1 MLALIPNQKL
11 STSWWN
17 PKHGK
22 PYSESIHCVGDSEVS
37 YGSELWHSLTTL
49 GFSHVATAQPVEA
62 LIFHGC
68 CDSLRS
74 WAELP
79 LPLHAENAERRQGD
93 TAEVPA
99 DTNIGDPW
107 LWWSNTNGP
116 NCRKHHGSLA
126 ALRSWLRA
134 VSPYFVARMRA
145 SDSEAKSFE
154 RQGLKH
160 KAPWCRL
167 CSGQIL

>member
-37 YGSELWHSLTTL
+37 HGSELWHSLTTL

-74 WAELP
+74 WPSFLYHCTLKMLREDKVTP
-79 LPLHAENAERRQGD
+79 LKF
-93 TAEVPA
+93 
-99 DTNIGDPW
+99 PW
-107 LWWSNTNGP
+107 QIPTSVILGFDGQTWSNMVKRSKLQEAPEAVMTSCCFSILSQGCEQP
-116 NCRKHHGSLA
+116 QTRKQ
-126 ALRSWLRA
+126 
-134 VSPYFVARMRA
+134 SPSKDPA
-145 SDSEAKSFE
+145 
-154 RQGLKH
+154 
-160 KAPWCRL
+160 
-167 CSGQIL
+167 